1 MKRNVKAFLDR
12 NRWLKAVPNALTIC
26 NSLCGFAAIINTLR
40 VYERIS
46 AADGSVDPSEIL
58 MQSALFI
65 LFAMVFDAFDGFAA
79 RILNAASMHGIQMDS
94 LADMVTFGV
103 APATLIVVMTH
114 SLPSFN
120 PKNFFIVWALAGIYL
135 GCAALRLATYN
146 VHAMIEKKSSDKFSG
161 LPSPGAAAAIC
172 TAIIYYNCLGMEI
185 KHLAFFLPIY
195 CALLGL
201 LMVSR
206 IPYVH
211 AAKWLLSIRRNK
223 NRMILVVILVAAAC
237 IHLRL
242 TAFIAVNGYILFGIL
257 AALYRKCVGPHE
269 PARGES
275 VKEDA

>member
-1 MKRNVKAFLDR
+1 MKKNIKAFLER

-40 VYERIS
+40 VYETLHV
-46 AADGSVDPSEIL
+46 ADGSVDSSEIL
-58 MQSALFI
+58 MHSALLI

-114 SLPSFN
+114 SLPSFD

-172 TAIIYYNCLGMEI
+172 TAIIYYNYLGMEI
-185 KHLAFFLPIY
+185 KHLAVILPIY
-195 CALLGL
+195 CALLGI

-206 IPYVH
+206 IQYAH
-211 AAKWLLSIRRNK
+211 AAKWLLSIRRNRK
-223 NRMILVVILVAAAC
+223 RMILAVVILAAAC
-237 IHLRL
+237 VHLEL
-242 TAFIAVNGYILFGIL
+242 TAFAAVNGYILFGIL
-257 AALYRKCVGPHE
+257 AALYRKI
-269 PARGES
+269 RGVQPEN
-275 VKEDA
+275 KEDA